1 MVFALV
7 STLVACLKRRG
18 IMMDIELIQPTAKT
32 IEEKEIMPS
41 MDIVSETDLEE
52 VRNAV
57 DNANREVTTRFDFR
71 GVEASFE
78 WKKPNVTLKAE
89 GDFQLKQMCDMLR
102 SQLTKRNVDA
112 KAMAVGDASATGK
125 NWSQQVTFKEG
136 IEQDVAKQVVKLIK
150 GEKLKVQAAIQGEQ
164 VRVTGKKRDD
174 LQAVMQLVRSAELE
188 LSIIHIS
195 EPTRQY

>member
-1 MVFALV
+1 
-7 STLVACLKRRG
+7 
-18 IMMDIELIQPTAKT
+18 
-32 IEEKEIMPS
+32 MPS

-57 DNANREVTTRFDFR
+57 DNANRELSTRFDFR

-78 WKKPNVTLKAE
+78 WKKPNVTVKAE
-89 GDFQLKQMCDMLR
+89 GDFQLKQLCDMLR
-102 SQLTKRNVDA
+102 NQLTKRNVDA

-136 IEQDVAKQVVKLIK
+136 IEQDVAKKVVKLIK
-150 GEKLKVQAAIQGEQ
+150 AEKFKVQTAIQGEQ

-174 LQAVMQLVRSAELE
+174 LQAVMRFVREADLE
-188 LSIIHIS
+188 QSFQF
-195 EPTRQY
+195 TNFKD